1 MLHRGTEACIQKKLS
16 LLSHVVH
23 FANDVVEMTL
33 KIMKAGMKF
42 ENDWFMKLPQP
53 FAEGSDILNAIIE
66 TPKGSRNKY
75 IYDEQADLFKLKKA
89 LPAGLMF
96 PFDFGFIPF
105 TLAEDGDPMD
115 ILVLTDAPTFAGC
128 LVECKVLGIIK
139 VEQVKK
145 GEQVRNDRVIGVQL
159 DSRSYGTAENIED
172 LEEGLVEE
180 IINFFESYNN
190 ASDDVFRHLGNEG
203 PEEANRLIRKSLPI
217 LAQ

>member
-1 MLHRGTEACIQKKLS
+1 
-16 LLSHVVH
+16 
-23 FANDVVEMTL
+23 
-33 KIMKAGMKF
+33 MKP
-42 ENDWFMKLPQP
+42 PQP
-53 FAEGSDILNAIIE
+53 FAEGTDILNAIIE

-75 IYDEQADLFKLKKA
+75 TYDEQADLFKLKKA

-159 DSRSYGTAENIED
+159 DSRTYGTAENIED
-172 LEEGLVEE
+172 LEKGLVEE

-190 ASDDVFRHLGNEG
+190 ASDDVFTHLGNEG

-217 LAQ
+217 PG